1 MSVTESNLMSM
12 FETLILTLL
21 IFLFLNRS
29 RRAKRPRGLDA
40 ELKELIENSNDS
52 TGIGLEIKGLLL
64 DVINDDKNDREKFS
78 DARLAQAQ
86 RILDR
91 AGPGAFYWMADIAAQ
106 LAFLAAAQINGIPT
120 NVTVELGESAT
131 PEDVVRVV
139 VRP

>member
-1 MSVTESNLMSM
+1 M
-12 FETLILTLL
+12 FEIFLMTVL
-21 IFLFLNRS
+21 IFLFLNRKK
-29 RRAKRPRGLDA
+29 RARKPKGLDA
-40 ELKELIENSNDS
+40 ELKELIDSSNYS

-64 DVINDDKNDREKFS
+64 DVINDEKNDAEKFS

-106 LAFLAAAQINGIPT
+106 FAFLAAAQINGIPT
-120 NVTVELGESAT
+120 NVNVELGQSAT
-131 PEDVVRVV
+131 PEDIVRVV

>member
-1 MSVTESNLMSM
+1 M
-12 FETLILTLL
+12 FEIFLMTVL
-21 IFLFLNRS
+21 IFLFLNRKK
-29 RRAKRPRGLDA
+29 RARKPKGLDA
-40 ELKELIENSNDS
+40 ELKELIDSSNYS

-64 DVINDDKNDREKFS
+64 DVINDEKNGAEKFS

-120 NVTVELGESAT
+120 NVNVELGQSAT
-131 PEDVVRVV
+131 PEDIIRVV